1 MGQVIRN
8 PSATFPM
15 LRKLSLRSQ
24 HFGYPADEGE
34 FFPFQQGGRAFLAI
48 EFCQLWLVVPGVN
61 LRLSTIHKKPDDA
74 LGFCALFGRDDL
86 IGSGFIRKD
95 SGERQRAKARTSRL
109 QKVSA
114 RWCTDKVG
122 NTLKC
127 HLRITSGCGRLH
139 HRRTKQR
146 LVMSL
151 PKAVHHRA
159 LPQGTSIC

>member
-1 MGQVIRN
+1 
-8 PSATFPM
+8 M
-15 LRKLSLRSQ
+15 LGKLEWALHDGTDAVREE
-24 HFGYPADEGE
+24 ARRVVKA
-34 FFPFQQGGRAFLAI
+34 FQLLAI
-48 EFCQLWLVVPGVN
+48 QFCELRLVVPCVD
-61 LRLSTIHKKPDDA
+61 LRLATIHEQPDDA
-74 LGFCALFGRDDL
+74 LCLCALFGRDDL
-86 IGSGFIRKD
+86 IGSGLICED
-95 SGERQRAKARTSRL
+95 SGERQRAKACTSRL

-146 LVMSL
+146 HVMSL
-151 PKAVHHRA
+151 PKAVHHRS